1 MTISKTPRTDYR
13 HAYKDPQMHRFTK
26 RPDSAVTRLPAGA
39 AVFRPDPSPKHYPA
53 YVQHLP
59 DDAWP
64 DSALQEAARIQRVMS
79 TDMPDAP
86 SKWMT
91 AADIRKVYDDMR
103 AADLP
108 APMPTDEPVE
118 RQDWGPVVN
127 WRSLAI
133 GLVAIAVCVALYVAV
148 PA

>member
-64 DSALQEAARIQRVMS
+64 DSALQEAARIQRAMS
-79 TDMPDAP
+79 TDMPPMPEPIERETWRDV
-86 SKWMT
+86 W
-91 AADIRKVYDDMR
+91 ADIRGVVLC
-103 AADLP
+103 AAFVLTVL
-108 APMPTDEPVE
+108 AFGAHVAGL
-118 RQDWGPVVN
+118 WG
-127 WRSLAI
+127 A
-133 GLVAIAVCVALYVAV
+133 
-148 PA
+148 